1 MSRKKRGLA
10 RGREIMLDK
19 VHSLFCKEQIFILR
33 NYSSLGVH
41 SPANSLILLLKGLF
55 DIFLSN

>member
-10 RGREIMLDK
+10 RGREMMFDK
-19 VHSLFCKEQIFILR
+19 VHSLFYKEQIFIR

-41 SPANSLILLLKGLF
+41 SPANSLIIERF
-55 DIFLSN
+55 AR

>member
-19 VHSLFCKEQIFILR
+19 VHSLFYKEQIFIR

-41 SPANSLILLLKGLF
+41 SPANSLILLLKGLL

>member
-10 RGREIMLDK
+10 RGREI
-19 VHSLFCKEQIFILR
+19 R

-41 SPANSLILLLKGLF
+41 SPANSLILLLKGLL